1 MRSLWMLPFTFVAG
15 VDGFAIFVP
24 YLVLVVLVAMIVR
37 WRKNQPIPVVVRAE
51 IPPSMR
57 DLAQP
62 AM

>member
-1 MRSLWMLPFTFVAG
+1 MFPFTYIAG

-37 WRKNQPIPVVVRAE
+37 WRKNQPAAVVRVE
-51 IPPSMR
+51 IRSSIR
-57 DLAQP
+57 DLPQP

>member
-24 YLVLVVLVAMIVR
+24 YLALVVLVAMIVR
-37 WRKNQPIPVVVRAE
+37 WRKNQLIPAVVRAE
-51 IPPSMR
+51 IPPLLR
-57 DLAQP
+57 DHRQP

>member
-1 MRSLWMLPFTFVAG
+1 MLPFTFVAG